1 MQLWKAR
8 SMALP
13 GSCPKQLCLCR
24 SLTTPMFHRF
34 MNLGAAHEQNATARL
49 QKARIEAA
57 VSVPGVSRSMSK
69 LTLMTALSSM
79 VLVACGPT
87 QEAARSAPPKNVLVT
102 RVHTMDVPVQLHQ
115 FGRLTSPETINIQPQ
130 VSGRVTEVHFIEGQ
144 EVKKGDLLFIIDPRP
159 FQADLEQAQGQL
171 KSDQAQLGLNQRNLQ
186 RDEQIGRFVSAQQI
200 DADRS
205 QVENFQGA
213 VAKDQAAIDL
223 AKLNLEY
230 SSVRS
235 PADGRTGRRLVDP
248 GNYVAAGGSVLVNIQ
263 RLDPVYV
270 DFTISENDL
279 ARLREN
285 MALNRLTVQVTTPS
299 KPEVVKEGSLTF
311 LDNSVSTQAGTVLL
325 RATIP
330 NPDRYLWPGQY
341 VNVALTLQ
349 ILKDA
354 LVVPNQTVQIG
365 GKGEY
370 LFTLRSDNTVE
381 QRQVKQGVRYRELAV
396 VSEGVSAG
404 DTVVVEGQL
413 ALNNGMKVNPMP
425 YHSGTQTVQPQPEL
439 SSSDAAESP
448 SAGETPNKARAK
460 QVPAL

>member
-1 MQLWKAR
+1 M
-8 SMALP
+8 SIP
-13 GSCPKQLCLCR
+13 GISQ
-24 SLTTPMFHRF
+24 PMFKF
-34 MNLGAAHEQNATARL
+34 
-49 QKARIEAA
+49 IF
-57 VSVPGVSRSMSK
+57 V
-69 LTLMTALSSM
+69 TALFSM
-79 VLVACGPT
+79 FLVACGPKPETARTT
-87 QEAARSAPPKNVLVT
+87 QTKNVLVT
-102 RVHTMDVPVQLHQ
+102 RVQTMDVPVQLHE
-115 FGRLTSPETINIQPQ
+115 FGRLTSPETVNIQPQ
-130 VSGRVTEVHFIEGQ
+130 VSGRVTEVHFVEGQ
-144 EVKKGDLLFIIDPRP
+144 EVKNGDLLFVIDPRP
-159 FQADLEQAQGQL
+159 FQADLEQVQGQL
-171 KSDQAQLGLNQRNLQ
+171 RSDQAQLGLNQRNLQ
-186 RDEQIGRFVSAQQI
+186 RDEQIGQQRFVSAQQI

-213 VAKDQAAIDL
+213 VAKDQATIDR

-230 SSVRS
+230 CYVRS
-235 PADGRTGRRLVDP
+235 PLDGRTGRRLVDA
-248 GNYVAAGGSVLVNIQ
+248 GNYVSSGGSVLVNIQ

-279 ARLREN
+279 TRLREN
-285 MALNRLTVQVTTPS
+285 MAANRLTVDVTTPS
-299 KPEVVKEGSLTF
+299 KPEVAKQGSLSF

-349 ILKDA
+349 VLKDA

-370 LFTLRSDNTVE
+370 LFAVKPDNTVE

-396 VSEGVSAG
+396 VSEGVRAG

-425 YHSGTQTVQPQPEL
+425 YRSGTQTVQPQPEL
-439 SSSDAAESP
+439 SSRDGAESR
-448 SAGETPNKARAK
+448 SAGETPKAGIK
-460 QVPAL
+460 QIPAL